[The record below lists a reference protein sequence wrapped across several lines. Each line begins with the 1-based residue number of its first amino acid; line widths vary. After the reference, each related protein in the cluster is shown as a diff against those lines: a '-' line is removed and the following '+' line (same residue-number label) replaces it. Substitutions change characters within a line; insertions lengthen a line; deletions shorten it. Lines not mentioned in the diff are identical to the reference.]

1 MITMEQVAR
10 GETLAEAQ
18 GMTEEL
24 GRAAAGF
31 AAQAMEAGRLEA
43 AREIL
48 EGLAVTNPYDPAA
61 WTMLALLERR
71 RGKLLSARV
80 CAEAAYRLAP
90 SDPQVRLARAE
101 VLLCR
106 PEDRPR
112 ARAELAQLRG
122 AAGEVGARAQ
132 ALLGALGRTP

>member
-1 MITMEQVAR
+1 MEQLAR

-31 AAQAMEAGRLEA
+31 AADALAAGRLEV

-61 WTMLALLERR
+61 WTMLALVERR
-71 RGKLLSARV
+71 RGRLLSARL
-80 CAEAAYRLAP
+80 CAETAFRLAP
-90 SDPQVRLARAE
+90 SDPQVRLVRAE

-106 PEDRPR
+106 PEERPR
-112 ARAELAQLRG
+112 GQAELERLRAEPG
-122 AAGEVGARAQ
+122 AVGARAA
-132 ALLGALGRTP
+132 ALLGALEVGK